1 MLNVKSYKSSVMKRL
16 SFFLFVAILS
26 LSSLHL
32 YADNE
37 IEESALQIPLENVE
51 GIRHGRGISNIE
63 AFYWNDQ
70 VHISTAGVLGIVYV
84 SLLNLNSGEMVC
96 YYFDTS
102 IKNLASMQSNATH
115 EAHKQILSTKNGKT
129 YIGNF
134 SID

>member
-1 MLNVKSYKSSVMKRL
+1 MKRL

-51 GIRHGRGISNIE
+51 GIRHGRGISYIE

-96 YYFDTS
+96 YYFDS
-102 IKNLASMQSNATH
+102 SVMNLASLQFSATRGAY
-115 EAHKQILSTKNGKT
+115 ELILSTENGDT

>member
-1 MLNVKSYKSSVMKRL
+1 MKRL

-32 YADNE
+32 YADKE

-70 VHISTAGVLGIVYV
+70 VLISTAGVLGIVYV

-96 YYFDTS
+96 YYFDS
-102 IKNLASMQSNATH
+102 SVMNLASLQFSATRGAY
-115 EAHKQILSTKNGKT
+115 ELILSTENGDT

>member
-1 MLNVKSYKSSVMKRL
+1 MKRL

-32 YADNE
+32 YADKE

-96 YYFDTS
+96 YYFDS
-102 IKNLASMQSNATH
+102 SVMNLASLQFSATRGAY
-115 EAHKQILSTKNGKT
+115 ELILSTENGDT

>member
-1 MLNVKSYKSSVMKRL
+1 MKRL

-96 YYFDTS
+96 YYFDS
-102 IKNLASMQSNATH
+102 SVMNLASLQFSATRGAY
-115 EAHKQILSTKNGKT
+115 ELILSTENGDT

>member
-1 MLNVKSYKSSVMKRL
+1 M
-16 SFFLFVAILS
+16 FVAILS

-51 GIRHGRGISNIE
+51 GIRHGRGISYIE

-96 YYFDTS
+96 YYFDS
-102 IKNLASMQSNATH
+102 SVMNLASLQFSATRGAY
-115 EAHKQILSTKNGKT
+115 ELILSTENGDT